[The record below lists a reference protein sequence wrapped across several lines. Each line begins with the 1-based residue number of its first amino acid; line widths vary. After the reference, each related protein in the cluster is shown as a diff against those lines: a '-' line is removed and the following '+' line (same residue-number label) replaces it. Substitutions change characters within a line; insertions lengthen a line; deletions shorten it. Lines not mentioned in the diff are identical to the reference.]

1 MRTIEEHQRAIS
13 ELVEAALAS
22 RGTEFLPVTAAASGS
37 LSLGPASLGRELAHD
52 VIAPL
57 DLPPFDNSQ
66 MDGYAVRSSDLAAGP
81 RALTVGRRIPA
92 GVAPPPLLAGTA
104 APIMTGAAI
113 PDGADAVVQIE
124 LADPPR
130 FLDEAAGPFSVTL
143 PGPVPAGQFVRSRG
157 SDLPG
162 GSVLQ
167 ERGTVLRPA
176 HWGVLASSGVET
188 VEVIAPLRVMLV
200 STGAELATGPGN
212 LGAAKIHDANTAAL
226 GSAIASLG
234 VHVSTYQ
241 ATDDVDDFLAFIQGL
256 DGADPTTADG
266 AAIDLVVT
274 TGGVSAGAYEV
285 VREAL
290 HDRGVE
296 FASVAMQPG
305 GPQGWGAVETGH
317 GSIPIVC
324 FPGNPVSALVSFE
337 AFLHVPLARGAH
349 SIVADRDRRAPLAEA
364 ADSPPGKH
372 QIRRAR
378 LDADGRVHFVGGP
391 SSHLLHHY
399 AQATVLA
406 HIPVGVSRVEPG
418 DEVVVWALDE

>member
-13 ELVEAALAS
+13 ELVDDALAS
-22 RGTEFLPVTAAASGS
+22 RGTETLPVSAVSRLGSAAASG
-37 LSLGPASLGRELAHD
+37 LSRRELAHD
-52 VIAPL
+52 VVAPL

-66 MDGYAVRSSDLAAGP
+66 MDGYAVRSSDLAQGP

-92 GVAPPPLLAGTA
+92 GVAPPPLRAGTA

-130 FLDEAAGPFSVTL
+130 FVGEVAGTASVTL

-162 GSVLQ
+162 GSVLL

-188 VEVIAPLRVMLV
+188 VEVVAPLRVMLV
-200 STGAELATGPGN
+200 STGAELATRPGA

-226 GSAIASLG
+226 GAAMAALG
-234 VHVSTYQ
+234 VHVFTYQ
-241 ATDDVDDFLAFIQGL
+241 ATDDVDSFLAFVEGL
-256 DGADPTTADG
+256 GGADGTAV
-266 AAIDLVVT
+266 DLVVT

-296 FASVAMQPG
+296 FGSVAMQPG
-305 GPQGWGAVETGH
+305 GPQGWGTVDTGH

-337 AFLHVPLARGAH
+337 AFLHVPLARAGHAGL
-349 SIVADRDRRAPLAEA
+349 ADRDRRAPLAEA

-399 AQATVLA
+399 AQATVLV